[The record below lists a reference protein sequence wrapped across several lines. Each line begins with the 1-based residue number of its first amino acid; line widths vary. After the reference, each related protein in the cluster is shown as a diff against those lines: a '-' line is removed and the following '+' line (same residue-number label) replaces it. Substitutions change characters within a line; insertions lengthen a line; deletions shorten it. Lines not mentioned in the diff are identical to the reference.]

1 MVCPT
6 LDEEA
11 RLVERAKREP
21 EAFRMLYEF
30 YLPALYRYCYYRTGS
45 NVEAE
50 DAVAETFLQAW
61 EYIHRYQFR
70 GIPFSHWLYRIA
82 GRIISRE
89 GRRGQLEM
97 RMEEAAPCAVARDV
111 ALESMSKRLE
121 LEAALRT
128 LPKLQ
133 QEALFLRYIQDLS
146 LRDVARIMG
155 RSEGSIKQLTF
166 RALQTLRERLGE
178 R

>member
-1 MVCPT
+1 V
-6 LDEEA
+6 
-11 RLVERAKREP
+11 
-21 EAFRMLYEF
+21 
-30 YLPALYRYCYYRTGS
+30 S
-45 NVEAE
+45 
-50 DAVAETFLQAW
+50 ETFLQAR

-70 GIPFSHWLYRIA
+70 EVPFSHWLYRIA

-89 GRRGQLEM
+89 GRRRQRETQL
-97 RMEEAAPCAVARDV
+97 EEAAPGAAAEDE
-111 ALESMSKRLE
+111 ALNTVSRRLD
-121 LEAALRT
+121 LEAVLRM

-133 QEALFLRYIQDLS
+133 QEALSLRYIQDLS

-155 RSEGSIKQLTF
+155 RSEGAVKQLTF